1 MDLIH
6 PSFMGGEY
14 LPDYGRDEVEI
25 ARIELDSTT
34 SDVINVRAQ
43 PRGKRI
49 RYSVC
54 DEYGVEYSLPQKTS
68 SQAFSLR
75 ELIWFLDS
83 VKHPQTEPEWERFG
97 FVLSFNETNLCC
109 GADLETLEDFTRLGS
124 EFYPELG
131 LHYTRAIDEWYQARA
146 AELDAKC
153 ND

>member
-54 DEYGVEYSLPQKTS
+54 DEYGWSI
-68 SQAFSLR
+68 AFRRKLR
-75 ELIWFLDS
+75 AKPSHCENL
-83 VKHPQTEPEWERFG
+83 FG
-97 FVLSFNETNLCC
+97 FW
-109 GADLETLEDFTRLGS
+109 TRLNIHRLSLSGS
-124 EFYPELG
+124 ALDLFSHLTKP
-131 LHYTRAIDEWYQARA
+131 IFA
-146 AELDAKC
+146 AVLILKRLKISRGSAQSFIR
-153 ND
+153 N